1 MKTQTLKKTKGEQT
15 VDGNIFES
23 DKEYWFYDADT
34 KSVRSNI
41 GLRADGEHLYS
52 FGWKV
57 IRIDE
62 LRERKKGAIADGRKR
77 LSDDIKKIR
86 EIMASLQSEQN

>member
-1 MKTQTLKKTKGEQT
+1 MKTKTVKKQQKGEQT
-15 VDGNIFES
+15 ADGNIFES
-23 DKEYWFYDADT
+23 DNRYWFYDADT

-77 LSDDIKKIR
+77 LSDDIKRIR
-86 EIMASLQSEQN
+86 ELISALG

>member
-15 VDGNIFES
+15 ADGNIFES
-23 DKEYWFYDADT
+23 DKRYWFYDADT

-41 GLRADGEHLYS
+41 GLRADGEYLYS
-52 FGWKV
+52 FSWKV

-62 LRERKKGAIADGRKR
+62 LRERKKDAIADGRKW

-86 EIMASLQSEQN
+86 EIISALG

>member
-1 MKTQTLKKTKGEQT
+1 MKTQTVKKTNGEQT
-15 VDGNIFES
+15 ADGNIFES
-23 DKEYWFYDADT
+23 DKRYWFYDADT
-34 KSVRSNI
+34 KQVRTTIS
-41 GLRADGEHLYS
+41 LRADGEYLYS

-62 LRERKKGAIADGRKR
+62 LRDRKKDAIADGRKL

-86 EIMASLQSEQN
+86 EIISALG